1 MALLAFALTLVTY
14 ALAQRYVKA
23 FPPVLTS
30 SAVLLLLLPIL
41 HVSHADYAT
50 GTWVLVAL
58 LSPAVV
64 ALALPFHRRRAAL
77 AAGALPTLAGV
88 IAGAAAGIVV
98 AVLVGHALGL
108 SDVLVRS
115 VAPRAATTPIAV
127 AIAATLG
134 ANAHLTASAALVGGV
149 LCALLA
155 PLALRV
161 ARDPHAAGLGLGL
174 AAHGFGTARAAQ
186 LDDTAGAS
194 AATAMALNGL
204 ATALLAPLLV
214 PLLLR

>member
-1 MALLAFALTLVTY
+1 MALLAFALTVVSY
-14 ALAQRYVKA
+14 ALAQRYA
-23 FPPVLTS
+23 RGFPPVLA
-30 SAVLLLLLPIL
+30 SAGVLLVALPLL
-41 HVSHADYAT
+41 HVSHADYTT

-77 AAGALPTLAGV
+77 AANALPTVAGV
-88 IAGAAAGIVV
+88 IAGAAAGI
-98 AVLVGHALGL
+98 AAAIFVGHALGL

-115 VAPRAATTPIAV
+115 VVPRAATTPIAV
-127 AIAATLG
+127 AIATTLG
-134 ANAHLTASAALVGGV
+134 ANVHLTAAAALVGGV
-149 LCALLA
+149 LCALLG
-155 PLALRV
+155 PLALRL
-161 ARDPHAAGLGLGL
+161 ARDPHAGGLGLGL

>member
-1 MALLAFALTLVTY
+1 MALFALALTLVSY
-14 ALAQRYVKA
+14 ELARRYVRGL
-23 FPPVLTS
+23 PPVLTS
-30 SAVLLLLLPIL
+30 AAVLIVVLPLL
-41 HVSHADYAT
+41 HVTHADYAT

-77 AAGALPTLAGV
+77 AASALPTVAGV
-88 IAGAAAGIVV
+88 VAGAAAGIAV
-98 AVLVGHALGL
+98 AVLAGHALGL
-108 SDVLVRS
+108 SDLLVRA

-127 AIAATLG
+127 AIAGTLG
-134 ANAHLTASAALVGGV
+134 ANAHLTAAAALVGGV

-155 PLALRV
+155 PLALRL

-186 LDDTAGAS
+186 LDETAGAS